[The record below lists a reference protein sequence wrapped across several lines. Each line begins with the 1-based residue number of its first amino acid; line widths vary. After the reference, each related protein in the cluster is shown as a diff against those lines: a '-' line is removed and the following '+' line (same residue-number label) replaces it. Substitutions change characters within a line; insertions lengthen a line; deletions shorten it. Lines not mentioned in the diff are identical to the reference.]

1 MAYTIRR
8 KHFDPQSTPPSSDQ
22 DISLGDHTEFST
34 NLFEDL
40 DRDIEL
46 NPFPASF
53 SQPAASENEQLLPAV
68 SRLSATTPGTNQA
81 STISTSSKSHE
92 GPKNGNVS
100 TDLTE
105 PSKPP
110 FSANGVGASP
120 PTMPESTLWG
130 VHWHEPAFITTMLL
144 GGLAFALSHHFYYV
158 SMNGQTAGDAAKQA
172 WPIRF
177 GTAFAFLVVACLHAA
192 TASAFVQ
199 YTWTIVRQEALK
211 ISSLDKLFGLTGN
224 PAGLLSR
231 ELFDRARVAL
241 LFGVVFWCLGFAGV
255 APPATLT
262 VKAENVTAEVFIPM
276 LNFSLPSWDTS
287 YRFWEPTSITNRIA
301 LQSAFSFDVVPLP
314 HVVASQDWSYDIQFI
329 GPTLQCRSADN
340 SEQPYFDQIVSDF
353 ESQDS
358 TFIYSQVNDT
368 YWQTAEEGTGA
379 TRLIYSAWNTLKPP
393 FGAPNN
399 WNPTCDGIWVQT
411 STTSIVCTSV
421 NATFDV
427 TIASVGGAQQ
437 ITQQNVQAIGNG
449 SYSFTDTLEMEFNLE
464 KGEAPMFNPWSLY
477 LSHLFAMGNIL
488 QGNITLL
495 EATFPESPYRWE
507 FGNGSTNILASGL
520 IACDE
525 IYNSP
530 FKNLE
535 SRADLSEIYGSISI
549 SGAVAYNNTFPAE
562 PGMCRNGT
570 LLRAIEDLANNVT
583 ISMLSSSSL
592 ASLDEVP
599 RKITT
604 SNTINVYQYD
614 PLYLLLSYGIG
625 LLYTFLAV
633 VVGLCSLHFNGASH
647 SISFSSILATTRN
660 LDLDSLTHGS
670 SLGALPLKKDI
681 KKAKLKF
688 GPLLDRSEMQIEH
701 AGKENRLSGVQNPPH
716 IAFGLEASVG
726 QLIKGEIYI

>member
-1 MAYTIRR
+1 
-8 KHFDPQSTPPSSDQ
+8 
-22 DISLGDHTEFST
+22 
-34 NLFEDL
+34 
-40 DRDIEL
+40 
-46 NPFPASF
+46 
-53 SQPAASENEQLLPAV
+53 
-68 SRLSATTPGTNQA
+68 
-81 STISTSSKSHE
+81 
-92 GPKNGNVS
+92 
-100 TDLTE
+100 
-105 PSKPP
+105 
-110 FSANGVGASP
+110 
-120 PTMPESTLWG
+120 
-130 VHWHEPAFITTMLL
+130 
-144 GGLAFALSHHFYYV
+144 
-158 SMNGQTAGDAAKQA
+158 
-172 WPIRF
+172 
-177 GTAFAFLVVACLHAA
+177 
-192 TASAFVQ
+192 
-199 YTWTIVRQEALK
+199 
-211 ISSLDKLFGLTGN
+211 
-224 PAGLLSR
+224 
-231 ELFDRARVAL
+231 
-241 LFGVVFWCLGFAGV
+241 
-255 APPATLT
+255 
-262 VKAENVTAEVFIPM
+262 M

-329 GPTLQCRSADN
+329 GPTLQCRGADN
-340 SEQPYFDQIVSDF
+340 TEQPYFDQIVSDF

-368 YWQTAEEGTGA
+368 YWQTAEKGTGA
-379 TRLIYSAWNTLKPP
+379 TRLIYSAWNTLPLP

-399 WNPTCDGIWVQT
+399 WNPACDGVLNFCEKFQQTSLTSPLTQIWVQT
-411 STTSIVCTSV
+411 STSSIVCTSV

-464 KGEAPMFNPWSLY
+464 KGEAPTSNPWSLY
-477 LSHLFAMGNIL
+477 LSHLFAMGSIL

-495 EATFPESPYRWE
+495 EASYYNTYDTTAASENPKSTFPESPYRWE

-535 SRADLSEIYGSISI
+535 SRADPSEIYGSIPI

-633 VVGLCSLHFNGASH
+633 VVGLCSLHFNGVSH
-647 SISFSSILATTRN
+647 SVSFSSILATTRN

-701 AGKENRLSGVQNPPH
+701 AGKESRLSGVQNPPH

-726 QLIKGEIYI
+726 QLMKGEIYI